1 VIKQL
6 QNLKKKEFE
15 EPFENED
22 ENAKDLG
29 TTDSKFKL
37 AYYNIR
43 TIAINNSCFTYS
55 SFLALQKDDEFC
67 QAKRELVEKNDIK
80 TINQGYLKK
89 RGLLMRKF
97 TTRDGQV
104 YYTVCSP
111 MVLVPALL
119 NATHGNLINGLLGKE
134 KYCLTLRRKYYWPK
148 MRKDIFQFHDKC
160 VVCQYNDKYSVK
172 FTSGYVIRPMYP

>member
-1 VIKQL
+1 MKLESYLEECGHYIQQEWPKIMEQYQKENNQKTNVGNVSIRANNEILYVQKISGATTHLHADKIVIKQL

-22 ENAKDLG
+22 ENEKDSG

-67 QAKRELVEKNDIK
+67 QAK
-80 TINQGYLKK
+80 K
-89 RGLLMRKF
+89 R
-97 TTRDGQV
+97 V
-104 YYTVCSP
+104 S
-111 MVLVPALL
+111 
-119 NATHGNLINGLLGKE
+119 
-134 KYCLTLRRKYYWPK
+134 
-148 MRKDIFQFHDKC
+148 
-160 VVCQYNDKYSVK
+160 
-172 FTSGYVIRPMYP
+172 